1 MENLLFM
8 RIIQETST
16 EQYKKALSRKFKSV
30 VGEPAWASLDKG
42 DLLFMVLMMII
53 ISAASRLISEVV
65 QSRRR
70 PLLGPSPG

>member
-1 MENLLFM
+1 M

-53 ISAASRLISEVV
+53 MVLIMMIMV
-65 QSRRR
+65 
-70 PLLGPSPG
+70 LIMMMTW

>member
-1 MENLLFM
+1 M

-42 DLLFMVLMMII
+42 DLLFGVDDDNYIMVLIM
-53 ISAASRLISEVV
+53 VTW
-65 QSRRR
+65 
-70 PLLGPSPG
+70 

>member
-70 PLLGPSPG
+70 PLLGPSPS

>member
-53 ISAASRLISEVV
+53 ISAASRLIGEVV

>member
-42 DLLFMVLMMII
+42 DYYLVLMMII
-53 ISAASRLISEVV
+53 ILWC
-65 QSRRR
+65 
-70 PLLGPSPG
+70 

>member
-53 ISAASRLISEVV
+53 ISDANRLSGYYCFYI
-65 QSRRR
+65 
-70 PLLGPSPG
+70 

>member
-42 DLLFMVLMMII
+42 DSLFMVFMMIMMMTW
-53 ISAASRLISEVV
+53 
-65 QSRRR
+65 
-70 PLLGPSPG
+70 

>member
-42 DLLFMVLMMII
+42 DLIFMVMILMMTW
-53 ISAASRLISEVV
+53 
-65 QSRRR
+65 
-70 PLLGPSPG
+70 